1 MENRK
6 LNIQIDDVLASRWI
20 ALKNRFNY
28 KTNVK
33 LIEDLIYFFE
43 TNPVNPKQNFGGLL
57 TNLENKID
65 EFHKDN
71 NRVISVVRNIEKV
84 KIDTI
89 HRLLSTDI
97 TSDLRF
103 IKKKFLSNEVVIPD
117 SNIDEKIIEKVS
129 EKPQVLNVNS
139 DDKLIESYEKK
150 LKSERERYKMLQI
163 EYDKV
168 TLEHGTFY
176 NRLKKLNSLFAVE
189 KSTFG
194 KSKIVFEMS
203 EEEFKELIK
212 LK

>member
-1 MENRK
+1 MKKEIK
-6 LNIQIDDVLASRWI
+6 LRNEVVAAKFTQMMQ
-20 ALKNRFNY
+20 RFGY
-28 KTNVK
+28 TTNTQF
-33 LIEDLIYFFE
+33 IEDMLYFFE
-43 TNPVNPKQNFGGLL
+43 TNPVSPKDKFDNLFKGL
-57 TNLENKID
+57 NDKID

-71 NRVISVVRNIEKV
+71 NRVIAVLRNIEKV

-89 HRLLSTDI
+89 YRLLTTDI
-97 TSDLRF
+97 TTDLTF
-103 IKKKFLSNEVVIPD
+103 IKKKFLLNEVLVPD
-117 SNIDEKIIEKVS
+117 SNTDKKTVEKEPENPQILS
-129 EKPQVLNVNS
+129 ENNV
-139 DDKLIESYEKK
+139 DKLTESYEKK

-176 NRLKKLNSLFAVE
+176 NRLKKLNTLFTVE

-194 KSKIVFEMS
+194 KSKIVFEMT